1 MKLLIT
7 SGATRE
13 PIDDVRFLSNLST
26 GKTGA
31 ALAGFFLEAGH
42 AVSLLHGEGAVT
54 PPPAELHCEAF
65 SSASDLRSRLQRHLT
80 TGNYDA
86 IIMTAAISDFRPA
99 QPVAG
104 KISSEQNELTLQL
117 VRNEKILPQLKQFS
131 PRSLTVVGF
140 KLTVAADDSARRA
153 AVTEQFAAGGVDVVV
168 HNDLAELK
176 TFPRDRHPF
185 WVYRSATA
193 TPMSVRGAA
202 SLGAEIELLVKAMI
216 DSGPDVPN
224 PAIA

>member
-54 PPPAELHCEAF
+54 PSSTKLHCEAF
-65 SSASDLRSRLQRHLT
+65 SSANDLRSRLQRHLN
-80 TGNYDA
+80 TGSYDA

-104 KISSEQNELTLQL
+104 KIS
-117 VRNEKILPQLKQFS
+117 
-131 PRSLTVVGF
+131 
-140 KLTVAADDSARRA
+140 
-153 AVTEQFAAGGVDVVV
+153 
-168 HNDLAELK
+168 
-176 TFPRDRHPF
+176 
-185 WVYRSATA
+185 
-193 TPMSVRGAA
+193 
-202 SLGAEIELLVKAMI
+202 
-216 DSGPDVPN
+216 
-224 PAIA
+224 